1 MNQLLPGPLKP
12 PDSLPQHSRAT
23 RTQGSHPPLAALL
36 EMSPRTATP
45 PATQLCQL
53 TASHPAHNH
62 HSSRHPLWPP
72 TSSRGDKGT
81 DGLSTAVK
89 GGNGLL
95 WHKWLSQLRSKH
107 RSSHL
112 VAQLSLLAWAGS
124 SSGEVVALLDL
135 LHSDSYQ
142 DRLGGLCNEKGT
154 QHLKGYFSLES
165 RGWEWKQEAQFPDA
179 DETQICL
186 CMGARKGIK
195 VIQSRKEII

>member
-1 MNQLLPGPLKP
+1 MNQLPLGPLKP

-23 RTQGSHPPLAALL
+23 RTQGSHPPLTALL

-53 TASHPAHNH
+53 TVSHPAHNH
-62 HSSRHPLWPP
+62 HSSRRPLWPP

-81 DGLSTAVK
+81 DGLFTAVK
-89 GGNGLL
+89 GENGLL
-95 WHKWLSQLRSKH
+95 WHKWLSQLCSEH
-107 RSSHL
+107 HSSHL
-112 VAQLSLLAWAGS
+112 AAQAGS
-124 SSGEVVALLDL
+124 SSGETVALLDL

-142 DRLGGLCNEKGT
+142 DCLGGNGKGT

-165 RGWEWKQEAQFPDA
+165 WGWEWKQVAQFLDA

-186 CMGARKGIK
+186 CMGARKMI
-195 VIQSRKEII
+195 